1 MSPKTMVPAEILL
14 VEDSPSDIRL
24 TEKVMADAR
33 IANNLHVVRDG
44 VEAIAFVRGEGAY
57 ESMPQPDLVLLDLNL
72 PRIDGRE
79 VLHTIKSDPEL
90 HRMPVIV
97 LTTSREEQDV
107 LRSYELQ
114 ANSYISKPIDLGE
127 FIDVVRSI
135 EGYWLNIVRL
145 PRHGAGGA
153 GAAREI
159 ALLT

>member
-1 MSPKTMVPAEILL
+1 MNPATMVPAEILL

-44 VEAIAFVRGEGAY
+44 VEAIAFMRCEGPY
-57 ESMPQPDLVLLDLNL
+57 ESMPRPDLVLLDLNL
-72 PRIDGRE
+72 PRVDGRE
-79 VLHTIKSDPEL
+79 VLHAIKSDPEL
-90 HRMPVIV
+90 HRTPVVV

-127 FIDVVRSI
+127 FIEVVRSI

-145 PRHGAGGA
+145 PTHGGTAER
-153 GAAREI
+153 AA
-159 ALLT
+159 AA

>member
-1 MSPKTMVPAEILL
+1 MNPTTMMPAEILL

-44 VEAIAFVRGEGAY
+44 LEAIAFVRGEAPY
-57 ESMPQPDLVLLDLNL
+57 ESMPRPDLVLLDLNL

-90 HRMPVIV
+90 HRMPVVV

-145 PRHGAGGA
+145 PRHGGTETGA
-153 GAAREI
+153 GRAIAA
-159 ALLT
+159 